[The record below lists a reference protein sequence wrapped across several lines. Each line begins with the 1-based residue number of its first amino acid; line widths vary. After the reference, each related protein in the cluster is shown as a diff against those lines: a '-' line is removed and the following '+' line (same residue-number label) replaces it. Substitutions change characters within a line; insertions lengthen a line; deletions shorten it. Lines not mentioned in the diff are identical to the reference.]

1 MSTELRAYNQSIQ
14 TIKTVEIS
22 NKNLTIMK
30 KFKNLKI
37 WKEGIDIVTKV
48 YKLTAGFPEE
58 EKFGLVS
65 QLRRCSVSIPSN
77 IAEGYGR
84 NSDAELHRFLNIARG
99 SSYELET
106 QLIISHELNFISTE
120 QLETLSKQLNNIQG
134 GITNFQKKLK

>member
-1 MSTELRAYNQSIQ
+1 M
-14 TIKTVEIS
+14 
-22 NKNLTIMK
+22 IMK
-30 KFKNLKI
+30 KFKNLEI
-37 WKEGIDIVTKV
+37 WEEGINIVSSI
-48 YKLTAGFPEE
+48 YRLTSIFPEE

-84 NSDAELHRFLNIARG
+84 NSDAEMSRFLNIARG

-106 QLIISHELNFISTE
+106 QLIISHKLGFISME
-120 QLETLSKQLNNIQG
+120 QIETLSKQLNNLQG

>member
-1 MSTELRAYNQSIQ
+1 
-14 TIKTVEIS
+14 
-22 NKNLTIMK
+22 MK

-37 WKEGIDIVTKV
+37 WQEGIDIVTSI
-48 YKLTAGFPEE
+48 YKLTSTFTEE

-65 QLRRCSVSIPSN
+65 QMRRCAVSIPSN

-84 NSDAELHRFLNIARG
+84 NSDSELNRFLNISRG

-106 QLIISHELNFISTE
+106 QFIISMNLGYLSSEEVETMTST
-120 QLETLSKQLNNIQG
+120 LDALQG